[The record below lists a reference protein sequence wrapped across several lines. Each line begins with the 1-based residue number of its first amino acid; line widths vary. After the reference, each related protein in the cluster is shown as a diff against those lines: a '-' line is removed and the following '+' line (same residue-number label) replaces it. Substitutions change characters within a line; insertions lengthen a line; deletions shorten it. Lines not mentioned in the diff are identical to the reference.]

1 MMLETAHVV
10 AALHRLFEEQRA
22 GLSTGAEDGMGQII
36 GQKETFAIANDAD
49 EYEAPRMGLVMRG
62 APRRLQ

>member
-1 MMLETAHVV
+1 MNKRDLV
-10 AALHRLFEEQRA
+10 
-22 GLSTGAEDGMGQII
+22 D
-36 GQKETFAIANDAD
+36 AIANDAD